1 MTSVEDIMT
10 RHVVRVN
17 ADDPLRVVRHKLHQG
32 GFHHVPVMERHE
44 LVGIISD
51 RDVLGALSPF
61 LESPSERT
69 RDYRTLEKK
78 AHQVMTP
85 QPFTILPTATV
96 EAAAEMLLALD
107 ISGLPVITLDGRLV
121 GIVTWRDVLDHFVD
135 GPPDA
140 AS

>member
-1 MTSVEDIMT
+1 MTRVEDIMT

-17 ADDPLRVVRHKLHQG
+17 ADDPLSVVRHKLNQG
-32 GFHHVPVMERHE
+32 GFHHLPVMERQD

-51 RDVLGALSPF
+51 RDVLSALSPF

-69 RDYRTLEKK
+69 RDHRTLDKK

-85 QPFTILPTATV
+85 QPFTILPSGTV
-96 EAAAEMLLALD
+96 KSAAEMLLALD
-107 ISGLPVITLDGRLV
+107 LSGLPVIDLDGHLV

-135 GPPDA
+135 GTPDA
-140 AS
+140 AG

>member
-1 MTSVEDIMT
+1 MTTVEDIMT

-17 ADDPLRVVRHKLHQG
+17 ADDPLKVVRHKLNQG
-32 GFHHVPVMERHE
+32 GFHHVPVMERNE
-44 LVGIISD
+44 LIGMISD

-69 RDYRTLEKK
+69 RDHRTLEKK

-85 QPFTILPTATV
+85 QPFTILPTASV

-107 ISGLPVITLDGRLV
+107 ISGLPVITLDGILV
-121 GIVTWRDVLDHFVD
+121 GIVTWRDVLDYYVD
-135 GPPDA
+135 GTPDA